1 MKRFL
6 PLLYTIIYLAFMV
19 CSACKQ
25 SKMENT
31 TLEPKEFNEQLQSQQ
46 GVLLDVRTPEEF
58 NEGHLADAQNIDF
71 KNTSFEASMGQLD
84 KNKTYFVYCKAGV
97 RSEKAVD
104 LMQKLGFQEVYHMQG
119 GIDAWRKE
127 GLPLQN

>member
-1 MKRFL
+1 
-6 PLLYTIIYLAFMV
+6 
-19 CSACKQ
+19 
-25 SKMENT
+25 MENT

>member
-1 MKRFL
+1 MKAYL
-6 PLLYTIIYLAFMV
+6 PLLYTIIYLALFV
-19 CSACKQ
+19 FPACTQ
-25 SKMENT
+25 SKTENT

-84 KNKTYFVYCKAGV
+84 KNKTYFVYCKAGI

-104 LMQKLGFQEVYHMQG
+104 LMQKLGFKQVYHMQG
-119 GIDAWRKE
+119 GIDAWKKE